1 MTSPFKKRVLVTGI
15 AYASILF
22 MDISTSC
29 FAQSIYRVLPSQ
41 QYYSPQAMQQRQL
54 NTCIMQRR
62 ITPSITNMCGG
73 LTPCTSEQRL
83 PNVNS
88 PRVTTRR

>member
-62 ITPSITNMCGG
+62 VTPRITSMCSS